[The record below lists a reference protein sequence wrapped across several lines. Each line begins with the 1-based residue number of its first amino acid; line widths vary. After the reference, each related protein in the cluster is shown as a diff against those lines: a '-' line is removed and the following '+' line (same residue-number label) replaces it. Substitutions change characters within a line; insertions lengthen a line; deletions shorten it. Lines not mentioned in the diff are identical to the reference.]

1 MKQEGEENE
10 NEDSRHCQVN
20 TSSKYY
26 PQDYTRDSKSSA
38 EIMLLNEM
46 NKMAVQSRKGNQVN
60 EASQLPSEHLHS

>member
-10 NEDSRHCQVN
+10 NDDLRDFQVN
-20 TSSKYY
+20 TSNQHYA
-26 PQDYTRDSKSSA
+26 QDYTRDSKSSA

-60 EASQLPSEHLHS
+60 EASQLPSGHLHS